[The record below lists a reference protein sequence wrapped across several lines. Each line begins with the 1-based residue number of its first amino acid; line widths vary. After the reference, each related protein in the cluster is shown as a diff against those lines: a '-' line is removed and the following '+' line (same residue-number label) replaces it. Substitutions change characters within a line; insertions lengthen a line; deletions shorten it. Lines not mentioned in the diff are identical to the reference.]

1 MNIYNLLKAK
11 FLVDDQSPKNW
22 TLIIGVVIC
31 VLVLIGNNHVFEQK
45 IINLKNLTEE
55 VKEYRTEYVERR
67 SELMLMKLESS
78 VEKKME
84 DKGIFIPDTPPAKIK
99 VEIEKEKPWYKKL
112 WQ

>member
-1 MNIYNLLKAK
+1 MSFYDVIKAK
-11 FLVDDQSPKNW
+11 YLVDEQSSRNW
-22 TLIIGVVIC
+22 LFIIYVVFWVLMLIA
-31 VLVLIGNNHVFEQK
+31 NNHVFEQK

-84 DKGIFIPDTPPAKIK
+84 PEGIFIPDIPPVKIK
-99 VEIEKEKPWYKKL
+99 VKKEETKPWYKKL